1 MKRLILVMCL
11 IFSLFSV
18 LAGCDSVLEK
28 EKEDPIDALI
38 AYKDTYVGDA
48 TAVSHISYIL
58 PAGEHVKTISL
69 QTNETPYEI
78 AITYGIKE
86 EADVTEE
93 TFESDWNENNTKKA
107 LLNNAIAFFTL
118 VNNVDVVTLSVE
130 TTSPQLLTVTRE
142 QIEEFVGKNVREYA
156 SDAEL
161 WKEEI
166 EEGIINND
174 EKVKAF
180 YTLYPL
186 Q

>member
-1 MKRLILVMCL
+1 
-11 IFSLFSV
+11 
-18 LAGCDSVLEK
+18 
-28 EKEDPIDALI
+28 
-38 AYKDTYVGDA
+38 
-48 TAVSHISYIL
+48 
-58 PAGEHVKTISL
+58 L

-86 EADVTEE
+86 EANVTEE

-180 YTLYPL
+180 YTLHPL